1 MACGTSNSLFVR
13 VLLLSL
19 TQQHKQQYA
28 KCNHSIFNAF
38 MYIFLDRVGICVASS
53 APNVE
58 EIHIFRSND
67 DSKLVGVN
75 KIMFGF
81 WM

>member
-1 MACGTSNSLFVR
+1 
-13 VLLLSL
+13 
-19 TQQHKQQYA
+19 
-28 KCNHSIFNAF
+28 

-75 KIMFGF
+75 KILFGF

>member
-1 MACGTSNSLFVR
+1 
-13 VLLLSL
+13 
-19 TQQHKQQYA
+19 
-28 KCNHSIFNAF
+28 

-53 APNVE
+53 ASNVE

-75 KIMFGF
+75 KILFGF

>member
-19 TQQHKQQYA
+19 TQQHKQY
-28 KCNHSIFNAF
+28 SIFNAF

-53 APNVE
+53 ASNVE

-75 KIMFGF
+75 KILFGF